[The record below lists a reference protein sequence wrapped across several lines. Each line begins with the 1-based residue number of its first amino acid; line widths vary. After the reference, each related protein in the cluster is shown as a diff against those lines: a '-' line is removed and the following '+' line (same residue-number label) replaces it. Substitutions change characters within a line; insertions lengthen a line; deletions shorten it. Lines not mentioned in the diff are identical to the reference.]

1 MFKCSTVFL
10 LLRIEVVIV
19 VICYFLRFGW
29 SWVVM
34 NLVNDVVLLVYV
46 RNTVFI
52 KFFCV
57 LIHVELDLLKWKANW
72 LLNLNQV
79 LHFLNLVYRK
89 LVFLSVQN
97 TFIAKHF
104 LSFLFSNNFLR
115 TLLSCIQSQ
124 RCLVQ
129 SKRIKKL
136 CFPVGR
142 VEIHFEISLFEILV
156 GLIVRVF
163 RQEVRFRFFFNGWLL
178 ICILKFLPVLL
189 NLV

>member
-57 LIHVELDLLKWKANW
+57 LIHVELDLLK
-72 LLNLNQV
+72 
-79 LHFLNLVYRK
+79 
-89 LVFLSVQN
+89 
-97 TFIAKHF
+97 
-104 LSFLFSNNFLR
+104 
-115 TLLSCIQSQ
+115 
-124 RCLVQ
+124 
-129 SKRIKKL
+129 
-136 CFPVGR
+136 
-142 VEIHFEISLFEILV
+142 
-156 GLIVRVF
+156 
-163 RQEVRFRFFFNGWLL
+163 
-178 ICILKFLPVLL
+178 
-189 NLV
+189 